1 MVDVPPT
8 AVPEA
13 AGAKN
18 AVSAAPASD
27 KVVPG
32 TTCSGAVHNREWRNE
47 AAGADVPPSTN
58 TAENYTDAP
67 NADLANAAAGGAHL
81 ANVAGTNPSTNT
93 TVGANAEHVAE
104 DTPVRDVAVTTSAE
118 SDVVATV
125 QNEGTPR
132 PGASV
137 PATVVTVPQG
147 ATAATCADT
156 TATNHTGKWVLPW
169 EQRLRRIAH
178 SWVLP
183 RHADTFNALD
193 VPAQSAAPP
202 RA

>member
-1 MVDVPPT
+1 MRT
-8 AVPEA
+8 
-13 AGAKN
+13 
-18 AVSAAPASD
+18 S
-27 KVVPG
+27 
-32 TTCSGAVHNREWRNE
+32 R
-47 AAGADVPPSTN
+47 PSTN
-58 TAENYTDAP
+58 TAENSTDAP

-147 ATAATCADT
+147 ATAAIGGMPSSDDSSA
-156 TATNHTGKWVLPW
+156 P
-169 EQRLRRIAH
+169 LRR
-178 SWVLP
+178 LEQ
-183 RHADTFNALD
+183 D
-193 VPAQSAAPP
+193 VPVPSQDGGAVPDEEPEIQDALILTPP
-202 RA
+202 GES